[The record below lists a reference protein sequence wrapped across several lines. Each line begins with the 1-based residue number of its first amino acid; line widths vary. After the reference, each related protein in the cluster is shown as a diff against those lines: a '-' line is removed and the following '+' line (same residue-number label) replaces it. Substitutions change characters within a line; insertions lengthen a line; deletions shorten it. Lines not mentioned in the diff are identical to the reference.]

1 MMHDVSAPQR
11 LKFAREEIL
20 LALSSD
26 DNLDAE
32 RHMARA
38 NTLMKTAVGEIQ
50 REPEHLWDWSK
61 LRTTAKSG
69 EQ

>member
-1 MMHDVSAPQR
+1 MHDASAPQF
-11 LKFAREEIL
+11 LKYAREEIL

-26 DNLDAE
+26 DDMDAE

-38 NTLMKTAVGEIQ
+38 NTLMKNAVGAIQ

-61 LRTTAKSG
+61 LRATAKSG
-69 EQ
+69 ER